1 MHYGKCFHMEE
12 DGGSKFL
19 SLASTETGDLT
30 DSIFFFFFRKKK
42 RFFLQFGEFGA
53 LTVTEPDRKSA
64 KLCSRVSHHNYK
76 NDYLLT
82 CTLTQ

>member
-1 MHYGKCFHMEE
+1 MHYGKYFHMEE

-19 SLASTETGDLT
+19 SLASTETGDFT
-30 DSIFFFFFRKKK
+30 DSNFFFQKKK
-42 RFFLQFGEFGA
+42 DFFLQFGDFGA

-64 KLCSRVSHHNYK
+64 KLCSTVSHHNYK

-82 CTLTQ
+82 CTLTL